1 MQSPANGKRIAKNT
15 IMLYIR
21 MLLTMA
27 VTLYSSRI
35 ILRTLGVEDYGIYNV
50 VGGVVAMF
58 GFLNTS
64 MVAST
69 QRFMSYSLGS
79 DESTQVSK
87 VYSNSLLIHIII
99 AFIIL
104 VFAETIGLW
113 FFYNKLVI
121 PDERMD
127 SAFWVYQLSIVVFV
141 LNVIR
146 VPDNSA
152 IIAYEKMSAYA
163 YFSIIEVVLKL
174 AIVFILP
181 YLSYDKLVAYAV
193 LVLIVVLLINLV
205 YRLYVRS
212 NFNHIAFKPRYEKGL
227 FKEMAS
233 FAGWSL
239 WGNLSTSLSGYGL
252 NIVLNMFFGPVV
264 NAARG
269 IAYQV
274 QSAIVSFGSN
284 FMVAV
289 NPQIIKSYAQQDY
302 EYMSKLVFRASRLAF
317 FLLFI
322 MALPII
328 NNREYILNLWL
339 GEYPE
344 YTSVF
349 VLLILID
356 ALINILSGPIQTA
369 INATGRIKYYQIIV
383 GGILL
388 ANLPIA
394 YMLLRFGANVYTPFI
409 ATILLTVIA
418 TVVRLLVFRRQ
429 TSISFGKFYL
439 SVLPRS
445 VGVVI
450 ISCFITQFCGFTNA
464 STFTQLLLNVVIT
477 LIVVAITIFFVGLE
491 KDEKAW
497 TISKLNS
504 IIKRK

>member
-1 MQSPANGKRIAKNT
+1 
-15 IMLYIR
+15 

-27 VTLYSSRI
+27 VTLYSTRI
-35 ILRTLGVEDYGIYNV
+35 ILRTLGVEDYGIYNLL
-50 VGGVVAMF
+50 GGVVAMF

-69 QRFMSYSLGS
+69 QRFMSYFLGR

-87 VYSNSLLIHIII
+87 VFSNSLLIHILI

-113 FFYNKLVI
+113 FFYNKLAI
-121 PDERMD
+121 PYERMEA
-127 SAFWVYQLSIVVFV
+127 AFWVYQLSIVAFI

-146 VPDNSA
+146 VPDNSV
-152 IIAYEKMSAYA
+152 IIAYENMSAYA

-181 YLSYDKLVAYAV
+181 VLSYDKLIAYAI
-193 LVLIVVLLINLV
+193 LVTLVTLLVNLV
-205 YRLYVRS
+205 YRIFVKR
-212 NFNHIAFKPRYEKGL
+212 NFTNIFFRPQHEDGL
-227 FKEMAS
+227 FKEMYS

-239 WGNLSTSLSGYGL
+239 WGNLSSSLSSYGL
-252 NIVLNMFFGPVV
+252 NIVLNMFFGPIV

-274 QSAIVSFGSN
+274 QSAIVSFGSS
-284 FMVAV
+284 FMIAV
-289 NPQIIKSYAQQDY
+289 NPQIIKSYAQKDY
-302 EYMSKLVFRASRLAF
+302 DYMAKLVFRASRLAF

-328 NNREYILNLWL
+328 NNREYILSLWL

-356 ALINILSGPIQTA
+356 SLINILSGPIQTA
-369 INATGRIKYYQIIV
+369 INATGRIKYYQIVV

-388 ANLPIA
+388 ANLPLA
-394 YMLLRFGANVYTPFI
+394 YLLLKFGANVYVPFI
-409 ATILLTVIA
+409 ATIILTLIA
-418 TVVRLLVFRRQ
+418 MVVRLLLFKRQ
-429 TSISFGKFYL
+429 TGISYREFYTN
-439 SVLPRS
+439 VLPRTIA
-445 VGVVI
+445 VVI
-450 ISCFITQFCGFTNA
+450 LSCFITQCCGFTKA
-464 STFTQLLLNVVIT
+464 ITFTHLLLNVVIT
-477 LIVVAITIFFVGLE
+477 VIVVAVFIFFVGLE
-491 KDEKAW
+491 KDERTWAVA
-497 TISKLNS
+497 KLNS
-504 IIKRK
+504 IIKSK

>member
-1 MQSPANGKRIAKNT
+1 
-15 IMLYIR
+15 

-27 VTLYSSRI
+27 VTLYSSRV
-35 ILRTLGVEDYGIYNV
+35 ILQTLGVEDYGIYNV

-79 DESTQVSK
+79 DESSQVAK
-87 VYSNSLLIHIII
+87 VFSNSLLIHILI

-121 PDERMD
+121 PDERMNA
-127 SAFWVYQLSIVVFV
+127 AFWVYQLSIVSFI
-141 LNVIR
+141 LNVVR

-163 YFSIIEVVLKL
+163 YFSIIEVMLKL

-181 YLSYDKLVAYAV
+181 YLSYDKLVSYAV
-193 LVLIVVLLINLV
+193 LVLIVGLLINLV
-205 YRLYVRS
+205 YRLYVRRHFS
-212 NFNHIAFKPRYEKGL
+212 HITFKPQYEKGL

-239 WGNLSTSLSGYGL
+239 WGNLSASLSSYGL
-252 NIVLNMFFGPVV
+252 NIVLNMFFGPIV

-269 IAYQV
+269 IAFQV
-274 QSAIVSFGSN
+274 QAAIVSFGSN

-289 NPQIIKSYAQQDY
+289 NPQIIKSYAHKDLD
-302 EYMSKLVFRASRLAF
+302 YMSKLVFRSSRLAF

-328 NNREYILNLWL
+328 NNREYILSLWL

-356 ALINILSGPIQTA
+356 SLINILSGSIQTA
-369 INATGRIKYYQIIV
+369 INATGRIKYYQTIV

-394 YMLLRFGANVYTPFI
+394 YLLLKFGASVYVPFV
-409 ATILLTVIA
+409 ASILLSLVA
-418 TVVRLLVFRRQ
+418 MVVRLLVFKRQ
-429 TSISFGKFYL
+429 TGISYGKFYTN
-439 SVLPRS
+439 VLPRTIA
-445 VGVVI
+445 VVI
-450 ISCFITQFCGFTNA
+450 LSCIITQCCGFNNA
-464 STFTQLLLNVVIT
+464 ITFSHLMLNVVIT
-477 LIVVAITIFFVGLE
+477 LIVVATAIFFVGLE
-491 KDEKAW
+491 KDERAW
-497 TISKLNS
+497 AVAKLNS

>member
-1 MQSPANGKRIAKNT
+1 MQTPANGKRIAKNT

-69 QRFMSYSLGS
+69 QRFMSYSLGNE
-79 DESTQVSK
+79 ESSQVSR
-87 VYSNSLLIHIII
+87 VFSNSLLIHILI

-121 PDERMD
+121 PDERVNA
-127 SAFWVYQLSIVVFV
+127 AFWVYQLSIVAFI

-163 YFSIIEVVLKL
+163 YFSIIEVALKL
-174 AIVFILP
+174 IIVFILP
-181 YLSYDKLVAYAV
+181 VLAYDKLIVYAI
-193 LVLIVVLLINLV
+193 LVTLVTLLVNLV
-205 YRLYVRS
+205 YRLYINR
-212 NFNHIAFKPRYEKGL
+212 NFSHIYFKPQYESGL

-239 WGNLSTSLSGYGL
+239 WGNLSSSLSSYGL
-252 NIVLNMFFGPVV
+252 NIVLNMFFGPIV

-274 QSAIVSFGSN
+274 QSAIVSFGSS

-289 NPQIIKSYAQQDY
+289 NPQIIKSYAQKDLDY
-302 EYMSKLVFRASRLAF
+302 MAKLVFRASRLAF

-356 ALINILSGPIQTA
+356 SLINILSGPIQTA
-369 INATGRIKYYQIIV
+369 INATGRIKYYQILV

-394 YMLLRFGANVYTPFI
+394 YLLLKFGANVYVPFI
-409 ATILLTVIA
+409 ATIILSLIA
-418 TVVRLLVFRRQ
+418 MVVRLMVFKRQ
-429 TSISFGKFYL
+429 TGISYGKFYTN
-439 SVLPRS
+439 VLPRAIA
-445 VGVVI
+445 VVI
-450 ISCFITQFCGFTNA
+450 LSCLIIQCCGFTNA
-464 STFTQLLLNVVIT
+464 ITFTHLMLNVVIT
-477 LIVVAITIFFVGLE
+477 LIIVATAIFFVGLE
-491 KDEKAW
+491 KDERAW
-497 TISKLNS
+497 AITKLNS